1 MIVDIPHKLGAAEAR
16 RRIEKGSGNFL
27 RYLPSGSSVEHGWQG
42 DQLNMAVAAMGQQ
55 VSAKVDVQEAS
66 VRVTLD
72 LPPSLAFFGQMIE
85 AGIRR
90 GGAELLEDRTKT

>member
-16 RRIEKGSGNFL
+16 RRIENGAESFVRFLPGGSK
-27 RYLPSGSSVEHGWQG
+27 VEQGWDG
-42 DQLNMAVAAMGQQ
+42 DRLNMGVSAMGQQ
-55 VSAKVDVQEAS
+55 VRANIDVEEAI

-72 LPPSLAFFGQMIE
+72 LPPSLAFLGQMIE

-90 GGAELLEDRTKT
+90 GGAELLEDKSKT

>member
-16 RRIEKGSGNFL
+16 RRIEKGSGGVT
-27 RYLPSGSSVEHGWQG
+27 RMLPSGSKVEQGWQG
-42 DQLNMAVAAMGQQ
+42 DQLNMAVSAMGQQ

-90 GGAELLEDRTKT
+90 GGAELLEDKR